1 MRATKIV
8 ALVTLAAVATAGFAA
23 AAYAG
28 QSIWG
33 TASPGRGAEFAA
45 MPEAGLTHNQ
55 AGADHPPEFAA
66 GSGQPDDVPPEDVPP
81 EDAGMPA
88 ELPEQASD
96 EADSHYPP
104 AGGPPA

>member
-1 MRATKIV
+1 MRTTKFV

-28 QSIWG
+28 QSVWG
-33 TASPGRGAEFAA
+33 TANPGQGAEHAA
-45 MPEAGLTHNQ
+45 MPEAGMTHNQ
-55 AGADHPPEFAA
+55 AGAVHPPEDVGG
-66 GSGQPDDVPPEDVPP
+66 GSGQPDDVPP

-96 EADSHYPP
+96 EADTHFPP
-104 AGGPPA
+104 ETGKPDA